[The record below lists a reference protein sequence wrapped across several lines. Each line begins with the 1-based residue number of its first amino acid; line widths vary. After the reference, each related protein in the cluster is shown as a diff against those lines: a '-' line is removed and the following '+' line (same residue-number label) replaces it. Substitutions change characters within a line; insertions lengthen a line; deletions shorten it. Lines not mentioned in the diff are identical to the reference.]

1 MPLTTGYKN
10 DYNSMTSVAPEGW
23 SITEYKS
30 FKVSG
35 DDTESSV
42 DDTDS
47 DDEQIFAKSPIVR
60 KPVYKKIVQKEELLP
75 E

>member
-1 MPLTTGYKN
+1 MPLTAEYKN
-10 DYNSMTSVAPEGW
+10 DSNSMTSVVPEGW

-35 DDTESSV
+35 DESESSV
-42 DDTDS
+42 DTDS
-47 DDEQIFAKSPIVR
+47 EDEQIFAKSPIVR
-60 KPVYKKIVQKEELLP
+60 KPLYKKIVQKEELLP